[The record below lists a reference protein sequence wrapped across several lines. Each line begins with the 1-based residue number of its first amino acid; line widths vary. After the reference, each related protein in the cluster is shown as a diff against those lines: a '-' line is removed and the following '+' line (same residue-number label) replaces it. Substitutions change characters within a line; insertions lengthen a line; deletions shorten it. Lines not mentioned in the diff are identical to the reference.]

1 MLRSSNLSRNTR
13 RLKALVLQLSKEQPI
28 FIPVFIQ
35 PYGNYSK
42 DVIISMRTWFTGPAA
57 QKQRFPM
64 VSFIHPNHSKH
75 HHYLINQLTVIT
87 YSKVNATTL
96 NQNAKEMSFAE
107 YTHQGGSKLNLSYLT
122 FVMFQ
127 QEKTSRIW
135 ENSKSSHKL
144 S

>member
-1 MLRSSNLSRNTR
+1 M

-42 DVIISMRTWFTGPAA
+42 DVIISVRTWFTGPTA

-64 VSFIHPNHSKH
+64 VSSFTQIHSKH
-75 HHYLINQLTVIT
+75 HHYLINQLTVIN
-87 YSKVNATTL
+87 SKVNATTL

-107 YTHQGGSKLNLSYLT
+107 YTHQGLNLT
-122 FVMFQ
+122 CH
-127 QEKTSRIW
+127 I
-135 ENSKSSHKL
+135 
-144 S
+144 